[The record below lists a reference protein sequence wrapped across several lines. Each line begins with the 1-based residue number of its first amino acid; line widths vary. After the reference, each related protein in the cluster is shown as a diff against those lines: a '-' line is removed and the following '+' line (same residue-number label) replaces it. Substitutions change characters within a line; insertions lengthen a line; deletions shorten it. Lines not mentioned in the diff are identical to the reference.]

1 MESWFVLVNYC
12 FRWLINN
19 MNNKNNEFSKAFE
32 GVKVHPNAFVDSNA
46 ELHDG
51 VIISQGAIVGPN
63 VIIGKDT
70 EIGPNAVITG
80 RTQIGKNNKI
90 FPNVFIG
97 LDPQDLKFNGASTEV
112 IIGDNNIFR
121 ECVTINKATYEGEKT
136 IIGNN
141 NLLMA
146 YSHIGHNCELGNGIV
161 LSNSV
166 QVAGHV
172 KVEDRAIIGGCLGVH
187 QFVHIGYLAMI
198 GGMTRVDRDVPPFCI
213 AEGHP
218 GRLRGLNRIG
228 IKRSGLM
235 ENKDFDLK
243 LLQNTWN
250 LLFKSNDAISN
261 SLEKVMKG
269 ELDISSSRLC
279 SFLKESISKERRGP
293 MPIVNL

>member
-1 MESWFVLVNYC
+1 ME
-12 FRWLINN
+12 
-19 MNNKNNEFSKAFE
+19 NKKNDLKSSIS
-32 GVKVHPNAFVDSNA
+32 GVKVHPNAFVDPSA

-51 VIISQGAIVGPN
+51 VVIAQGAMVGPN
-63 VIIGKDT
+63 VKIGKGT

-80 RTQIGKNNKI
+80 KTEIGSNNKV

-97 LDPQDLKFNGASTEV
+97 LDPQDLKYSGSSTEV
-112 IIGDNNIFR
+112 IIGDNNTFR

-146 YSHIGHNCELGNGIV
+146 YTHIGHNCELGNRIV
-161 LSNSV
+161 LANSV

-172 KVEDRAIIGGCLGVH
+172 KVEDNAIIGGCLGIH
-187 QFVHIGYLAMI
+187 QFVHIGYLAMV
-198 GGMTRVDRDVPPFCI
+198 GGMTRVDRDVPPFCL

-218 GRLRGLNRIG
+218 GRLRGLNRVG

-243 LLQNTWN
+243 ILQSTWN
-250 LLFKSNDAISN
+250 LLFKSNN
-261 SLEKVMKG
+261 VMSEALDIARKSQ
-269 ELDISSSRLC
+269 LDISSTKLC
-279 SFLKESISKERRGP
+279 DFLKNSISKGRRGP
-293 MPIVNL
+293 MPLIN

>member
-1 MESWFVLVNYC
+1 MK
-12 FRWLINN
+12 
-19 MNNKNNEFSKAFE
+19 NKNTEFKKTFE
-32 GVKVHPNAFVDSNA
+32 GVKVHPNAFVDSSA

-51 VIISQGAIVGPN
+51 VTISQGAIVGPN
-63 VIIGKDT
+63 VTIGEGT
-70 EIGPNAVITG
+70 EIGPNAVISG
-80 RTQIGKNNKI
+80 RTQIGRNNSV

-97 LDPQDLKFNGASTEV
+97 LDPQDLKYKGAPTEV
-112 IIGDNNIFR
+112 IIGDNNTLR
-121 ECVTINKATYEGEKT
+121 ECVTINKATNQGEKT

-146 YSHIGHNCELGNGIV
+146 YTHIGHNCELGNSIV
-161 LSNSV
+161 LSNGV

-172 KVEDRAIIGGCLGVH
+172 KVEDKAIIGGCLGIH

-198 GGMTRVDRDVPPFCI
+198 GGMTRVDRDVPPFCL

-218 GRLRGLNRIG
+218 GRLRGLNRVG

-243 LLQNTWN
+243 LLQSNWN

-261 SLEKVMKG
+261 SLENVMRG
-269 ELDISSSRLC
+269 QLDFSSAKLC

-293 MPIVNL
+293 MPLANL

>member
-1 MESWFVLVNYC
+1 ME
-12 FRWLINN
+12 
-19 MNNKNNEFSKAFE
+19 NKNTESNLNFS
-32 GVKVHPNAFVDSNA
+32 GTKVHPNAFVDPSA
-46 ELHDG
+46 ELGDG
-51 VIISQGAIVGPN
+51 VIISQGAIIGPN
-63 VIIGKDT
+63 VTIGEGT

-80 RTQIGKNNKI
+80 RTEIGVKNKV

-97 LDPQDLKFNGASTEV
+97 MDPQDLKYKGASTEV
-112 IIGDNNIFR
+112 IIGDNNTFR
-121 ECVTINKATYEGEKT
+121 ECVTINKATDEGEKT
-136 IIGNN
+136 TIGNN

-146 YSHIGHNCELGNGIV
+146 YTHIGHNCELGNSIV

-172 KVEDRAIIGGCLGVH
+172 KVEDKAIIGGCLGIH

-198 GGMTRVDRDVPPFCI
+198 GGMTRVDRDVPPFCL

-235 ENKDFDLK
+235 KNKDFDLK

-250 LLFKSNDAISN
+250 LLFKSNYVISDALDMVLKGKLDTSSKKLCDFVKHSISN
-261 SLEKVMKG
+261 
-269 ELDISSSRLC
+269 
-279 SFLKESISKERRGP
+279 ERRGP
-293 MPIVNL
+293 MPLVNV

>member
-1 MESWFVLVNYC
+1 ME
-12 FRWLINN
+12 
-19 MNNKNNEFSKAFE
+19 NKNTELNSTLS
-32 GVKVHPNAFVDSNA
+32 GVKVHPKASVDPSA

-51 VIISQGAIVGPN
+51 VIISQGAIIGPN
-63 VIIGKDT
+63 VIIGT
-70 EIGPNAVITG
+70 GPEIGPNSVITG
-80 RTQIGKNNKI
+80 RTQIGKNNKV

-97 LDPQDLKFNGASTEV
+97 LDPQDLKYKGANTEV
-112 IIGDNNIFR
+112 IIGDNNTFR
-121 ECVTINKATYEGEKT
+121 ECVTINKATDEGEKT

-146 YSHIGHNCELGNGIV
+146 YSHIGHNCVLANGIV

-172 KVEDRAIIGGCLGVH
+172 KVQDKAIIGGCLGIH

-198 GGMTRVDRDVPPFCI
+198 GGMTRVDRDVPPFCL

-235 ENKDFDLK
+235 DNKDFDLK

-261 SLEKVMKG
+261 SLEKAMKG
-269 ELDISSSRLC
+269 ELDISSSKLC

-293 MPIVNL
+293 MPVMN

>member
-1 MESWFVLVNYC
+1 ME
-12 FRWLINN
+12 
-19 MNNKNNEFSKAFE
+19 NKNTELNSSFS
-32 GVKVHPNAFVDSNA
+32 GVKVHPNAFVDKSA

-51 VIISQGAIVGPN
+51 VIISHGATIGPN
-63 VIIGKDT
+63 VTIGKGT

-80 RTQIGKNNKI
+80 RTKIGINNKV

-97 LDPQDLKFNGASTEV
+97 QDPQDLKYKGASTEV
-112 IIGDNNIFR
+112 IIGDNNTFR
-121 ECVTINKATYEGEKT
+121 ECVTINKATDEGEKT

-146 YSHIGHNCELGNGIV
+146 YTHIGHNCELGDMVV

-172 KVEDRAIIGGCLGVH
+172 KIENKAIIGGCLGIH

-198 GGMTRVDRDVPPFCI
+198 GGMTRVDRDVPPFCL

-243 LLQNTWN
+243 LLQSTWN
-250 LLFKSNDAISN
+250 LLFKSGDPISN
-261 SLEKVMKG
+261 SLEKALKG
-269 ELDISSSRLC
+269 ELDFSSLKLC

-293 MPIVNL
+293 MPLVNL

>member
-1 MESWFVLVNYC
+1 ME
-12 FRWLINN
+12 I
-19 MNNKNNEFSKAFE
+19 KNTNFKGAI
-32 GVKVHPNAFVDSNA
+32 VHPNAFVDSSA
-46 ELHDG
+46 ELYDG
-51 VIISQGAIVGPN
+51 VSIASGAIIGPN
-63 VIIGKDT
+63 VVIDSGT
-70 EIGPNAVITG
+70 QIGPNAVIEGKTK
-80 RTQIGKNNKI
+80 IGKNNRV

-97 LDPQDLKFNGASTEV
+97 LEPQDLKYKGASTEV
-112 IIGDNNIFR
+112 IIGDNNTFR
-121 ECVTINKATYEGEKT
+121 ECVTINKATDEGEKT

-146 YSHIGHNCELGNGIV
+146 YTHIGHNCEIGNGIV

-172 KVEDRAIIGGCLGVH
+172 KVEDNAIIGGCLGIH
-187 QFVHIGYLAMI
+187 QFVHVGYLAMI
-198 GGMTRVDRDVPPFCI
+198 GGMTRVDRDVPPFCL

-243 LLQNTWN
+243 LLQSTWN

-293 MPIVNL
+293 MPVVNS

>member
-1 MESWFVLVNYC
+1 MEKKISEL
-12 FRWLINN
+12 
-19 MNNKNNEFSKAFE
+19 KSKFG
-32 GVKVHPNAFVDSNA
+32 GVKVHPNAYVDPRA
-46 ELHDG
+46 VLHDD

-63 VIIGKDT
+63 VTIGQGT

-80 RTQIGKNNKI
+80 RTQIGINNKV

-97 LDPQDLKFNGASTEV
+97 LDPQDLKYKGASTEV

-121 ECVTINKATYEGEKT
+121 ECVTINKATDEGEKT

-146 YSHIGHNCELGNGIV
+146 YTHIGHNCELGSRIV
-161 LSNSV
+161 ISNSV

-172 KVEDRAIIGGCLGVH
+172 KIEDKAIIGGCLGIH

-198 GGMTRVDRDVPPFCI
+198 GGMTRVDRDVPPFCL

-218 GRLRGLNRIG
+218 GKLRGWNRIG

-243 LLQNTWN
+243 LLQSTWN
-250 LLFKSNDAISN
+250 LLFKSNNVMTDALDMPI
-261 SLEKVMKG
+261 KG
-269 ELDISSSRLC
+269 NLDFSSKKLC
-279 SFLKESISKERRGP
+279 NFLKDSISKERRGP
-293 MPIVNL
+293 MPVLNL

>member
-1 MESWFVLVNYC
+1 MDSKSTEFKS
-12 FRWLINN
+12 N
-19 MNNKNNEFSKAFE
+19 MK
-32 GVKVHPNAFVDSNA
+32 GVKVHPNAFVDPSA

-51 VIISQGAIVGPN
+51 VIISPGAIVGPD
-63 VIIGKDT
+63 VIIGNGT

-80 RTQIGKNNKI
+80 KTQIGKNNKV

-97 LDPQDLKFNGASTEV
+97 LDPQDLKYKGASTEV
-112 IIGDNNIFR
+112 IIGDNNTFR
-121 ECVTINKATYEGEKT
+121 ECVTINKATNEGEKT
-136 IIGNN
+136 VIGNN

-146 YSHIGHNCELGNGIV
+146 YTHIGHNCELGNRIV

-172 KVEDRAIIGGCLGVH
+172 KVEDNAIIGGCLGIH

-198 GGMTRVDRDVPPFCI
+198 GGMTRVDRDVPPFCL

-235 ENKDFDLK
+235 ENNNFDLK
-243 LLQNTWN
+243 LLQTTWN
-250 LLFKSNDAISN
+250 LLFKSNDAITN
-261 SLEKVMKG
+261 SLDKAMNG
-269 ELDISSSRLC
+269 ELDLSSSKLC
-279 SFLKESISKERRGP
+279 IFLKKSISKERRGP
-293 MPIVNL
+293 MPVMNL

>member
-1 MESWFVLVNYC
+1 ME
-12 FRWLINN
+12 
-19 MNNKNNEFSKAFE
+19 NKNTEFKSSFSGA
-32 GVKVHPNAFVDSNA
+32 KVHPNAFVDPKA

-51 VIISQGAIVGPN
+51 VIISQGAFIGPN
-63 VIIGKDT
+63 VSIGERT
-70 EIGPNAVITG
+70 EIGPNSFITG
-80 RTQIGKNNKI
+80 RTQIGKNNKV

-97 LDPQDLKFNGASTEV
+97 LDPQDLKYKGASTEV
-112 IIGDNNIFR
+112 VIGDNNTFR

-146 YSHIGHNCELGNGIV
+146 YTHLGHNCELGNRIV

-172 KVEDRAIIGGCLGVH
+172 KIEDKAIIGGCLGIH

-198 GGMTRVDRDVPPFCI
+198 GGMTRVDRDVPPFCL

-235 ENKDFDLK
+235 DNKDFDFK
-243 LLQNTWN
+243 LLQSTWN
-250 LLFKSNDAISN
+250 LLFKSDDSISN
-261 SLEKVMKG
+261 SLKNVMKG
-269 ELDISSSRLC
+269 ELDYSSSKLC

-293 MPIVNL
+293 MPTLNS